1 MTIQVIGKPPNA
13 FFETDMATAKIPTK
27 RKHPGFSPKPEHR
40 HESMHFPNGFLWGS
54 ATSAHQVE
62 GWNDN
67 SDWWEWEHR
76 AGTIADGQLSG
87 RSADHYHRYATD
99 FDIAQDLGQNI
110 HRLSIEWSRI
120 EPSVGQ
126 FDTEQI
132 EHYKQVLINL
142 KERGMQTMVTLHHFT
157 NPKWFTKAGG
167 FEKRKN
173 VDLFLRYVK
182 RVVPELQHLVDYWI
196 TINEPNVYVLMGY
209 LLGAWPPGKINKRLA
224 WRVYRHMAL
233 AHKRAYHMIHDQV
246 RASEVMVGYA
256 NHMISFAPEN
266 NHSLIE
272 WGAVRF
278 MDWIWNHL
286 FIERTK
292 GTHDFLGMNYYVH
305 RRLRR
310 SRLTNIRDLVDGV
323 DEGREQSDLD
333 WEIFPP
339 GLHEALLD
347 MHEYKLPIFI
357 TENGISTLNDD
368 RRSRY
373 IVSYL
378 KELYHAMQSGV
389 DVRGYLY
396 WSLLDNFEWDKGFKA
411 RFGLV
416 EVDFAS
422 LERRVR
428 SSAYV
433 YKRICQENAIHH
445 DLLRF
450 IGHEAKPERPF

>member
-1 MTIQVIGKPPNA
+1 
-13 FFETDMATAKIPTK
+13 
-27 RKHPGFSPKPEHR
+27 
-40 HESMHFPNGFLWGS
+40 MHFPNGFLWGS

-67 SDWWEWEHR
+67 NDWWQWEHR

-87 RSADHYHRYATD
+87 RSTDHYHRFKED
-99 FDIAQDLGQNI
+99 FDIVQQLEQNI

-120 EPSVGQ
+120 EPSMGQ
-126 FDTEQI
+126 FDQDQI
-132 EHYKQVLINL
+132 DHYKQVLSDL
-142 KERGMQTMVTLHHFT
+142 KQRGIQTMVTLHHFT
-157 NPKWFTKAGG
+157 NPRWFAKMGA

-173 VDLFLRYVK
+173 IDLFLRYVK
-182 RVVPELQHLVDYWI
+182 RVVLELQPFVDYWI
-196 TINEPNVYVLMGY
+196 TINEPNVYVLMSY
-209 LLGAWPPGKINKRLA
+209 LLGAWPPGNTGKRLGYK
-224 WRVYRHMAL
+224 VYKNLAV
-233 AHKRAYHMIHDQV
+233 AHKRAYHLIHDLLRTESV
-246 RASEVMVGYA
+246 SVGYA
-256 NHMISFAPEN
+256 NHVISFAPEN
-266 NHSLIE
+266 HHSLVE
-272 WGAVRF
+272 WCVVRF
-278 MDWIWNHL
+278 MDWIWNHF

-310 SRLTNIRDLVDGV
+310 SSLGNIRDLVDGV

-339 GLHEALLD
+339 GLYDALLD
-347 MHEYKLPIFI
+347 MDEYHLPIFI

-378 KELYHAMQSGV
+378 KELYHAIQSGV
-389 DVRGYLY
+389 NVKGYFY

-416 EVDFAS
+416 DVDFAT
-422 LERRVR
+422 LNRRIR
-428 SSAYV
+428 SSAFV
-433 YKRICQENAIHH
+433 YKRICKENAIHH

-450 IGHEAKPERPF
+450 IGHEAKPQRPF